1 MRDHESAM
9 LCYIR
14 LADVSQR
21 KRQLL
26 GRDKLLVLAAAAACR
41 AGWPDVAERCR
52 QLVLEHN
59 PAHLLKNFSTVADAL
74 RSDDF
79 ASLLKQ
85 HERMCGY
92 ERAEFLVNELDL
104 QSDRPPAK
112 EGQTAGQL
120 ALELLSPSSPS
131 R

>member
-14 LADVSQR
+14 LAVMSQR

-41 AGWPDVAERCR
+41 AGWLDVAERCR
-52 QLVLEHN
+52 QQVLEHN
-59 PAHLLKNFSTVADAL
+59 PAHLIKKFSSVADAL
-74 RSDDF
+74 RSEDF
-79 ASLLKQ
+79 AALLKQ

-92 ERAEFLVNELDL
+92 ERAEFLVNDL
-104 QSDRPPAK
+104 GLESEGPPAEDK
-112 EGQTAGQL
+112 SAGQL
-120 ALELLSPSSPS
+120 ALELLAPSSPEE
-131 R
+131 